1 MAENVPNLR
10 RKIDIC
16 IQETYRVSNEM
27 NPKRSTSRHI
37 ILKIIKIKDK
47 KENLKRKTICYI

>member
-1 MAENVPNLR
+1 MAENFPNLR

-47 KENLKRKTICYI
+47 KENLKRKTI